1 MLLMNFP
8 MDQQT
13 CPLVFGSCKRF
24 TILIFFI
31 SVLSIVFIVFF
42 IVLITQLEDV
52 KSGDGVDYQHPKI
65 IDPTHCH
72 QHCDTSC
79 LHCGRG
85 WVQVVGGSLTGW
97 LRGRTSAL
105 TGHLSIFRVSKVTW
119 EPLLCFSLTSRKL
132 SSVNWTSPDQ
142 SQVTSLWHWKKITN
156 NAMSD
161 QHQCQLE
168 PSLCYKWCSSYKDTL
183 DIFSSRYIYFIKQQK
198 HGNGESSFP
207 PRCMYLI

>member
-52 KSGDGVDYQHPKI
+52 KSADGVDYQHPKI
-65 IDPTHCH
+65 IDPTHCR

-105 TGHLSIFRVSKVTW
+105 TGHLSICRVSKVTW
-119 EPLLCFSLTSRKL
+119 GHYFV
-132 SSVNWTSPDQ
+132 SVWPPENFLPSTELHQIRVRWHF
-142 SQVTSLWHWKKITN
+142 VTLKNFTN
-156 NAMSD
+156 NAMSN
-161 QHQCQLE
+161 QHHCQLE
-168 PSLCYKWCSSYKDTL
+168 PSRCCKWCSSYKDTL

-198 HGNGESSFP
+198 HGK
-207 PRCMYLI
+207 